1 MICNIFYV
9 CTLKDNICETHIM
22 SFYLKYFCVPFSY
35 AVSKQGRLLLADDM
49 GLGKTV
55 QAICIAAYYR
65 NEWPLLVV
73 TPSSV
78 RFTWAEVKKKLP
90 VRKISSLLRR
100 CRSSL
105 LCFHLME
112 SRLVCLKSA
121 GTILRI
127 SFHCPLTHSVLHI
140 IILDSA

>member
-1 MICNIFYV
+1 MYFGSYFEYV
-9 CTLKDNICETHIM
+9 LHGC
-22 SFYLKYFCVPFSY
+22 SF

-78 RFTWAEVKKKLP
+78 RFTWAEVKTFSW
-90 VRKISSLLRR
+90 KIAPYLNVTDYR
-100 CRSSL
+100 
-105 LCFHLME
+105 FDFYLM
-112 SRLVCLKSA
+112 LW
-121 GTILRI
+121 IM
-127 SFHCPLTHSVLHI
+127 
-140 IILDSA
+140 